1 MKDFVFIQNEN
12 LIPLPDEIN
21 IWENCKDEEVL
32 ISNEK
37 AQKAQIYAPEINFYL
52 KSCRR
57 KNKMSQKKNKMSYF
71 CDKLSFF
78 QP

>member
-1 MKDFVFIQNEN
+1 MRTKYFKFLAYFAFLASLIYGFYHILKAFDFVKEAYIYTGVFALFF
-12 LIPLPDEIN
+12 LI
-21 IWENCKDEEVL
+21 
-32 ISNEK
+32 
-37 AQKAQIYAPEINFYL
+37 
-52 KSCRR
+52 CRR

>member
-1 MKDFVFIQNEN
+1 MLPQPIFLNKLIEFLSDEN
-12 LIPLPDEIN
+12 LDIVNMKKGVDKI
-21 IWENCKDEEVL
+21 
-32 ISNEK
+32 
-37 AQKAQIYAPEINFYL
+37 F
-52 KSCRR
+52 CRR